1 MRKARIG
8 KPPIWYV
15 YAYRGGPCVFRH
27 EGDRRPTL
35 GPAQLRAIS
44 DAIDRVSQ
52 APQSIMRYLIR
63 QWRSCDPNRPSSP
76 EWERLSPSTKK
87 TWGFALDAI
96 EARWGDTPLAVW
108 NDHRMVARVIAW
120 RDSRS
125 STPRAAD
132 IGVTVLRALLEFG
145 RLRSIVTFNA
155 AAKIPKIYRGG
166 TRAEIIWTDED
177 MSCFCQKAAEFDM
190 SHVADGLRL
199 AALTGL
205 RREDLVTLKWSQI
218 NDVAIT
224 KQARKISQGR
234 RRFTSM
240 PRIPALD
247 ELLAELRG
255 RFRQTDAETVLV
267 NKRGVAWTPGG
278 FTASFNKIR
287 DAADIY
293 HHDEDSGEKRKKHL
307 HDIRGTFVTKLA
319 TETDLQDREMADIM
333 SWAPDKVAHIR
344 RVYVDQNRLIM
355 AIGQRI
361 KGSGVNHPVNS

>member
-1 MRKARIG
+1 
-8 KPPIWYV
+8 
-15 YAYRGGPCVFRH
+15 
-27 EGDRRPTL
+27 
-35 GPAQLRAIS
+35 
-44 DAIDRVSQ
+44 
-52 APQSIMRYLIR
+52 
-63 QWRSCDPNRPSSP
+63 
-76 EWERLSPSTKK
+76 
-87 TWGFALDAI
+87 
-96 EARWGDTPLAVW
+96 
-108 NDHRMVARVIAW
+108 MVARVIAW

-319 TETDLQDREMADIM
+319 TETDLQDREIADIM
-333 SWAPDKVAHIR
+333 GWAPDKVAHIR

-361 KGSGVNHPVNS
+361 KGSSVNHPVNS